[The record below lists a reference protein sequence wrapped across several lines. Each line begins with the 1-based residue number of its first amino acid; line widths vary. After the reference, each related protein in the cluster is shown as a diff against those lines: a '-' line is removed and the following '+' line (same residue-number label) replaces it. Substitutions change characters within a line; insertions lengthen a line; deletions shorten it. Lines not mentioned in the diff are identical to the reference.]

1 VAVLRGREFRLL
13 WLADAQSLLGDQL
26 ARVALSVLVY
36 ERTGSGL
43 ITAAVY
49 ALTYLPALFGG
60 VLLGPL
66 ADRLPRRALLIGGD
80 VIRAALL
87 AVMALPSLP
96 VPVLA
101 GLLVIVVLVGTPC
114 KAAATALAV
123 DLLTVE
129 DYPVGLGLRAATV
142 QVDQLAG
149 FAVGGVAVAAVGARS
164 ALALDA
170 ATFLGSAVLIR
181 LGVRARPPAAHT
193 ETINANGSQRW
204 LHGTV
209 TVLRDRR
216 LRLLLGLSWLLGLP
230 VIPEGLAAPYAHAL
244 GGGPRTVGVL
254 LAAGPT
260 GVLLGTLIY
269 SRWLSASTPSQTAGP
284 LGCRRRAA
292 AAGVR
297 D

>member
-1 VAVLRGREFRLL
+1 
-13 WLADAQSLLGDQL
+13 
-26 ARVALSVLVY
+26 VLVY

-149 FAVGGVAVAAVGARS
+149 FAVGGVAVPAVGAG
-164 ALALDA
+164 AHWHLMP
-170 ATFLGSAVLIR
+170 
-181 LGVRARPPAAHT
+181 RP
-193 ETINANGSQRW
+193 S
-204 LHGTV
+204 
-209 TVLRDRR
+209 
-216 LRLLLGLSWLLGLP
+216 SS
-230 VIPEGLAAPYAHAL
+230 
-244 GGGPRTVGVL
+244 PR
-254 LAAGPT
+254 
-260 GVLLGTLIY
+260 
-269 SRWLSASTPSQTAGP
+269 
-284 LGCRRRAA
+284 C
-292 AAGVR
+292 
-297 D
+297 